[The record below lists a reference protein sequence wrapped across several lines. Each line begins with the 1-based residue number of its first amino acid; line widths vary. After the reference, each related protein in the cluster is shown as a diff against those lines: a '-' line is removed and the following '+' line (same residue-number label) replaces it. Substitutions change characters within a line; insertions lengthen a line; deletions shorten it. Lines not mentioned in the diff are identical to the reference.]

1 MAGIHNPKKTIK
13 SAFTKKAIFSFI
25 PVILIFSLLT
35 TTAKS
40 QGNLL
45 VTPKRVVFE
54 GGKRSE
60 ELNIANTGKDSAT
73 YIISFIQIRMKEDG
87 TVEQIQKP
95 DSAQNFADKYLRFF
109 PRRVILAPNEAQ
121 TVKVQFM
128 NSGDMAEGEYR
139 SHMYFRAVPNEKPL
153 GESEPSK
160 DTGISVK
167 LVPVFGIS
175 LPVIVRHG
183 ESSAKL
189 TVSDLKFKMDDNTQ
203 PALYFTFNRTGN
215 MSVYGNIAVEYI
227 APNGKTTNVG
237 MIKGLAVYTPN
248 ALRKFKVMLDKK
260 SNLDYHTGKLHL
272 VYTDESPRQAKLAE
286 QELALR

>member
-1 MAGIHNPKKTIK
+1 M
-13 SAFTKKAIFSFI
+13 
-25 PVILIFSLLT
+25 
-35 TTAKS
+35 S

-73 YIISFIQIRMKEDG
+73 YVISFIQIRMKEDG

-95 DSAQNFADKYLRFF
+95 DEGQNFADKYLRFF
-109 PRRVILAPNEAQ
+109 PRRVTLAPNEAQ
-121 TVKVQFM
+121 TVKVQFV
-128 NSGDMAEGEYR
+128 NSGELMEGEYR

-153 GESEPSK
+153 GESEPGR
-160 DTGISVK
+160 DTSISVK
-167 LVPVFGIS
+167 LVPIFGIS
-175 LPVIVRHG
+175 LPVIIRHG
-183 ESSAKL
+183 ESTAKL

-215 MSVYGNIAVEYI
+215 MSVYGNVTVEYI

-248 ALRKFKVMLDKK
+248 ALRRFKVMLDKK
-260 SNLDYHTGKLHL
+260 SYLDYHTGKFHL
-272 VYTDESPRQAKLAE
+272 VYSDESPKQAKLAE
-286 QELALR
+286 QDLVLN